1 MLGRNAHNSLRE
13 KESIQLSFWES
24 VGSETEKSSLLEV
37 KRKADLKN
45 FLI

>member
-1 MLGRNAHNSLRE
+1 MLGRNAHNRLRE
-13 KESIQLSFWES
+13 EEGIQLSFWES

-37 KRKADLKN
+37 KRKTDLSN